1 MAKHTGFPRS
11 IFDDDDVFD
20 FGHVKDDVL
29 GFPGW
34 GGRDDRGHDDH
45 GHHHHQGRGHH
56 DHDDHGHHHDD
67 GKEPISPL
75 PYNAAAFPDG
85 VSSGDVTQTSAV
97 LWARAG
103 HTGKV
108 TFQVATDADFR
119 HIIDVVT
126 VNAGNTLVPAK
137 VEVDGLHPDQR
148 YYYRAVDA
156 SGHMAEGTLETSAKL
171 GQHVG
176 FAFGAAG
183 DSQGEL
189 APYPSIKNAPT
200 AGLDLFVKLGDIPY
214 ADAPSPAGPPAQTL
228 QEFETKNNEIYSSH
242 LGINSWAPCSRPPPF
257 SR

>member
-1 MAKHTGFPRS
+1 
-11 IFDDDDVFD
+11 
-20 FGHVKDDVL
+20 
-29 GFPGW
+29 
-34 GGRDDRGHDDH
+34 
-45 GHHHHQGRGHH
+45 
-56 DHDDHGHHHDD
+56 
-67 GKEPISPL
+67 
-75 PYNAAAFPDG
+75 
-85 VSSGDVTQTSAV
+85 VTQTSAV

-214 ADAPSPAGPPAQTL
+214 ADAPSPAGPLRRRFRSSKPRTTRSTARISASTL
-228 QEFETKNNEIYSSH
+228 
-242 LGINSWAPCSRPPPF
+242 GPPCSRPPPF

>member
-75 PYNAAAFPDG
+75 RYNAAAFPDG

-108 TFQVATDADFR
+108 TFQVATDPIF
-119 HIIDVVT
+119 VT
-126 VNAGNTLVPAK
+126 
-137 VEVDGLHPDQR
+137 
-148 YYYRAVDA
+148 
-156 SGHMAEGTLETSAKL
+156 SSTS
-171 GQHVG
+171 
-176 FAFGAAG
+176 
-183 DSQGEL
+183 
-189 APYPSIKNAPT
+189 
-200 AGLDLFVKLGDIPY
+200 
-214 ADAPSPAGPPAQTL
+214 
-228 QEFETKNNEIYSSH
+228 
-242 LGINSWAPCSRPPPF
+242 
-257 SR
+257 

>member
-1 MAKHTGFPRS
+1 
-11 IFDDDDVFD
+11 
-20 FGHVKDDVL
+20 
-29 GFPGW
+29 
-34 GGRDDRGHDDH
+34 
-45 GHHHHQGRGHH
+45 
-56 DHDDHGHHHDD
+56 
-67 GKEPISPL
+67 
-75 PYNAAAFPDG
+75 
-85 VSSGDVTQTSAV
+85 VTQTSAV

-242 LGINSWAPCSRPPPF
+242 LGINSWAPMSTIPLCF
-257 SR
+257 KTQ